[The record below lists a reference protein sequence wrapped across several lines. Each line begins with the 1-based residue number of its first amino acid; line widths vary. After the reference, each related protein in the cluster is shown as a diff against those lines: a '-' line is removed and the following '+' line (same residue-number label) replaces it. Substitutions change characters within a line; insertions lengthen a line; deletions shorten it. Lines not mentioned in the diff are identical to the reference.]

1 MIAFSF
7 MGPQH
12 ARVIEAYMDGHTV
25 VVRPTKLY
33 DLRTKDEAAF
43 KTLVQWYLGKPRKPT
58 GSSQ

>member
-1 MIAFSF
+1 

>member
-1 MIAFSF
+1 MAFSF

-12 ARVIEAYMDGHTV
+12 ARVIEAYMDGRTL

-33 DLRTKDEAAF
+33 DLRTKDAAAF
-43 KTLVQWYLGKPRKPT
+43 KSFAQWYYGKPRAPT